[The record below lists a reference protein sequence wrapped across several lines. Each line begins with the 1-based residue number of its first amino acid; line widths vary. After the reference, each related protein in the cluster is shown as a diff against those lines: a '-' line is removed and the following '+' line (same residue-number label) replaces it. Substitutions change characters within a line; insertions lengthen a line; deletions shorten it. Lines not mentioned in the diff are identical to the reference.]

1 MKRYVWLL
9 LILLL
14 IPLYRVEATTV
25 SSINMDIYLDNDGNA
40 NVTETWVASVDQG
53 TEGYHPY
60 FNLGEA
66 KLSNLSVSMDDHK
79 FETVDWNINRS
90 FSEKSYKAGI
100 YYAGDGEYDLCFG
113 ISEYGTHT
121 YVMNYKMEGFV
132 VKLADADMVYWNL
145 FPQNFSAAPGNVS
158 IKIHSDFKYE
168 DTLDVWGYGKY
179 GAPCYVKDGVIEMTS
194 DNETVSGSE
203 YMTILVKFPKDTFNS
218 YHKLDNEFDYYL
230 KLANE
235 GAVNYHQKSTAD
247 KIKDFVFGFFSVIAM
262 IFPYIIVFLVS
273 IFAVSKSK
281 TNNYDFGETG
291 NKIRKDVPN
300 FREIP
305 CNKDIFRAYWVSDA
319 YKLNKKKEDFLGTVI
334 LKWLRKGNV
343 RVEKVE
349 SKGFLGKK
357 NVDDNI
363 IFENEP
369 EDANQYE
376 RNLYR
381 WMLEA
386 SKDGKLE
393 KNEFKTWCSNHYS
406 KILKWFDDVLLHQT
420 KMLVNDGKAESVI
433 AGKVF
438 KTTKYKIDGSM
449 MQEAEQM
456 AGLKN
461 FLKEFSLIK
470 EREPI
475 EVNLW
480 DEYLM
485 YAQIFGIA
493 DEVASQF
500 KKLYPEIIESME
512 QYGFGYND
520 IVFIHHI
527 SSDGIRSASSAR
539 AAAQSYSSGG
549 GGFSSGGG
557 GGGSFGGGGGG
568 GGFR

>member
-1 MKRYVWLL
+1 MKKYIWLFIVL
-9 LILLL
+9 FLFPI
-14 IPLYRVEATTV
+14 YGVKANSV

-40 NVTETWVASVDQG
+40 NVTETWVASVSQG

-60 FNLGEA
+60 YNLGEA
-66 KLSNLSVSMDDHK
+66 KLTNLEVSMDGRE
-79 FETVDWNINRS
+79 FETVDWDINRS

-100 YYAGDGEYDLCFG
+100 YYAGNGEYDLCYG

-121 YVMNYKMEGFV
+121 YVMKYKIEGFV

-145 FPQNFSAAPGNVS
+145 FPENFSAAPNDVS

-194 DNETVSGSE
+194 DNETVRSDE

-218 YHKLDNEFDYYL
+218 YHKLDNEFEYY
-230 KLANE
+230 KNLASE
-235 GAVNYHQKSTAD
+235 GAVNYYQKSFAQ
-247 KIKDFVFGFFSVIAM
+247 KIVDAIIGFFSAIMVFVPYVI
-262 IFPYIIVFLVS
+262 IFGITMLTVKKNS
-273 IFAVSKSK
+273 M
-281 TNNYDFGETG
+281 NYDFGETG
-291 NKIRKDVPN
+291 NKIKNDVPN

-319 YKLNKKKEDFLGTVI
+319 YNLNKKKEDFLGSVI
-334 LKWLRKGNV
+334 LKWLRNGNV
-343 RVEKVE
+343 RIEKVE

-357 NVDDNI
+357 NIDDNI
-363 IFENEP
+363 IFEKEP
-369 EDANQYE
+369 ADANQYE
-376 RNLYR
+376 VDLYR

-393 KNEFKTWCSNHYS
+393 KNEFKSWCSNHYS
-406 KILKWFDDVLLHQT
+406 KIFKWFDDVLKYQVR
-420 KMLVNDGKAESVI
+420 MLINEEKASETTT
-433 AGKVF
+433 GKVF
-438 KTTKYKIDGSM
+438 KVKGYKIDSSM
-449 MQEAEQM
+449 MREAEQM

-493 DEVASQF
+493 DEVAKQF
-500 KKLYPEIIESME
+500 KKLYPEIVENMDK
-512 QYGFGYND
+512 YGFDYDD
-520 IVFIHHI
+520 IIFIHTI

-539 AAAQSYSSGG
+539 SAAESYSSGG

>member
-1 MKRYVWLL
+1 MKRYFWLFIVLFLFPL
-9 LILLL
+9 LG
-14 IPLYRVEATTV
+14 VNATTV
-25 SSINMDIYLDNDGNA
+25 SSINMDIYLDKDGTA
-40 NVTETWVASVDQG
+40 NVTETWVASVNQG

-60 FNLGEA
+60 YNLGDA
-66 KLSNLSVSMDDHK
+66 KLTDLRASMDGRE
-79 FETVDWNINRS
+79 FETVDWDVDRGFND
-90 FSEKSYKAGI
+90 KAYKAGI
-100 YYAGDGEYDLCFG
+100 YYAGNGEYDLCFG

-121 YVMNYKMEGFV
+121 YVMNYKIEGFV

-145 FPQNFSAAPGNVS
+145 FPQNFSAAPNDVS

-218 YHKLDNEFDYYL
+218 YHKLDNEFEYY
-230 KLANE
+230 KNLANE

-247 KIKDFVFGFFSVIAM
+247 KIIDFVLGFFSVVAM
-262 IFPYIIVFLVS
+262 ILPYIIVFLVS
-273 IFAVSKSK
+273 MFAVSKSK
-281 TNNYDFGETG
+281 TNNYDFGEIG

-334 LKWLRKGNV
+334 LKWLRNGNV
-343 RVEKVE
+343 RVEKIE

-363 IFENEP
+363 IFEKEP
-369 EDANQYE
+369 EDANQNE
-376 RNLYR
+376 VDLYR

-393 KNEFKTWCSNHYS
+393 KDEFKKWCSNHYS
-406 KILKWFDDVLLHQT
+406 KILKWFDDVLLHET
-420 KMLVNDGKAESVI
+420 KMLVNDGKAESI
-433 AGKVF
+433 STGKVF
-438 KTTKYKIDGSM
+438 KTTKYRIDGSM

-512 QYGFGYND
+512 QYGFDYND

>member
-1 MKRYVWLL
+1 MKKYIWLFIVL
-9 LILLL
+9 FL
-14 IPLYRVEATTV
+14 IPLYGVNANTV
-25 SSINMDIYLDNDGNA
+25 SSINMDIYLDKDGNA
-40 NVTETWVASVDQG
+40 NVTETWVASVTAG

-60 FNLGEA
+60 YNLGEA
-66 KLSNLSVSMDDHK
+66 KITNFNVSMDGQE
-79 FETVDWNINRS
+79 FETVDWDVDRS
-90 FSEKSYKAGI
+90 FSDKAYKAGI
-100 YYAGDGEYDLCFG
+100 YYAGDGEYDLCYG
-113 ISEYGTHT
+113 ISEYGAHT
-121 YVMNYKMEGFV
+121 YVLKYKIEGFV

-145 FPQNFSAAPGNVS
+145 FPKDFSAAPNDVS

-194 DNETVSGSE
+194 DNDTVNRDE

-230 KLANE
+230 NLANE
-235 GAVNYHQKSTAD
+235 GAINYHEKGLGE
-247 KIKDFVFGFFSVIAM
+247 KIIDGIIAFFSVIIM
-262 IFPYIIVFLVS
+262 VLPYVIIFIVS
-273 IFAVSKSK
+273 MFAVKKKSI
-281 TNNYDFGETG
+281 NYDFGETG
-291 NKIRKDVPN
+291 NKIKKDIPN

-305 CNKDIFRAYWVSDA
+305 CNKDLYRAYWVSDT
-319 YKLNKKKEDFLGTVI
+319 YNLNKKKEDFLGSII
-334 LKWLRKGNV
+334 LKWIRNGNV
-343 RVEKVE
+343 IIEKVE
-349 SKGFLGKK
+349 SKKFLGKTS
-357 NVDDNI
+357 VDDNI
-363 IFENEP
+363 IFEHEP
-369 EDANQYE
+369 EEANQYE
-376 RNLYR
+376 RDLYR

-393 KNEFKTWCSNHYS
+393 KNEFKTWCSKHYS
-406 KILKWFDDVLLHQT
+406 KILKWFDDVLKYQV
-420 KMLVNDGKAESVI
+420 KMLVNEGKAEETTI
-433 AGKVF
+433 GKVF
-438 KTTKYKIDGSM
+438 KYKGYKIDSSIM
-449 MQEAEQM
+449 LEAEQM
-456 AGLKN
+456 AGLKK

-493 DEVASQF
+493 DEVAKQF
-500 KKLYPEIIESME
+500 KKLYPEIVENMDR
-512 QYGFGYND
+512 YGLGYND
-520 IVFIHHI
+520 IIFIHSI

>member
-1 MKRYVWLL
+1 MKRYLCLL
-9 LILLL
+9 LIIFLFP
-14 IPLYRVEATTV
+14 ICGVNATSV
-25 SSINMDIYLDNDGNA
+25 SSINMDIYLDNNGNA
-40 NVTETWVASVDQG
+40 NVTETWVANVTGG

-60 FNLGEA
+60 YNLGEA
-66 KLSNLSVSMDDHK
+66 KLTNLTVSMDGRE
-79 FETVDWNINRS
+79 FETVSWDVKKS
-90 FSEKSYKAGI
+90 MSEKAYKAGI

-113 ISEYGTHT
+113 ISSYGTHT
-121 YVMNYKMEGFV
+121 YVMKYTIEGFV

-145 FPQNFSAAPGNVS
+145 FPKDFSAQPNDVS

-179 GAPCYVKDGVIEMTS
+179 GAPCYVANGVIEMTS
-194 DNETVSGSE
+194 DNSQVTSDE
-203 YMTILVKFPKDTFNS
+203 YMTILVKFPKDTFDS

-230 KLANE
+230 NMAEE
-235 GAVNYHQKSTAD
+235 GAVNYKGQTEKN
-247 KIKDFVFGFFSVIAM
+247 KIWEVIETIFYVIIM
-262 IFPYIIVFLVS
+262 ILPYAIAIIVG
-273 IFAVSKSK
+273 IFVAGKNSKK
-281 TNNYDFGETG
+281 YDFGETG
-291 NKIRKDVPN
+291 NKVRKDVPN

-319 YKLNKKKEDFLGTVI
+319 YNLNKKKEDFLGAI
-334 LKWLRKGNV
+334 LLRWLRHGNV

-349 SKGFLGKK
+349 SKKFLGGKK
-357 NVDDNI
+357 VDDNI
-363 IFENEP
+363 IFEHEPDSANE
-369 EDANQYE
+369 YE
-376 RNLYR
+376 INLYR
-381 WMLEA
+381 WMYEA

-393 KNEFKTWCSNHYS
+393 KNEFKTWCRNHYS
-406 KILKWFDDVLLHQT
+406 KILKWFDDVLIYQT
-420 KMLVNDGKAESVI
+420 KMLVNESKAESI
-433 AGKVF
+433 TTGRVF
-438 KTTKYKIDGSM
+438 KSTKYKIDSSM

-456 AGLKN
+456 AGLKK
-461 FLKEFSLIK
+461 FLKEFSRIS

-493 DEVASQF
+493 DQVASQF
-500 KKLYPEIIESME
+500 KRLYPEVIESMDK
-512 QYGFGYND
+512 YGFDYDD
-520 IVFIHHI
+520 IVFIHMV

-539 AAAQSYSSGG
+539 AAAQSYSGGG